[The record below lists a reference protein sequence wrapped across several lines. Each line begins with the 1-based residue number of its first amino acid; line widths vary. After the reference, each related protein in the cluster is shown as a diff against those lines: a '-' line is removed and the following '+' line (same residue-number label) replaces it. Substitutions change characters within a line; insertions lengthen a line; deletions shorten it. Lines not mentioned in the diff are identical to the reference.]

1 MKRDIPRAS
10 KLRRRAA
17 ALRRLSLGRLAMIC
31 VVAFFAT
38 GVWWAI
44 LHFGSQ
50 VVGYPIGTAALIC
63 VLAGIYLLLVLGL
76 SMAAMATN
84 RVPGTPLGR
93 RENVAVSAQT
103 RRKVG

>member
-1 MKRDIPRAS
+1 MNRDLQRES

-17 ALRRLSLGRLAMIC
+17 VLRRLSLGRLAMIC

-44 LHFGSQ
+44 LHFGGRA
-50 VVGYPIGTAALIC
+50 VGRPIGTTALIC

-76 SMAAMATN
+76 SMAARATN

-93 RENVAVSAQT
+93 RETVVVSAQT
-103 RRKVG
+103 RRKAG